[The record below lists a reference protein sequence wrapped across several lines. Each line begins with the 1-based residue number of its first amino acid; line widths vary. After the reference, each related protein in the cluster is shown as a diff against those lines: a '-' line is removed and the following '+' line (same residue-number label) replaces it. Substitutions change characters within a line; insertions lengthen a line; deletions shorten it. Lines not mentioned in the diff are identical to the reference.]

1 MKNSLLQLACAA
13 AIGALAMSAQA
24 QYSPAPATQT
34 QPASPAASTPAPSTS
49 SQMGITDGK
58 SQADADYKAAQA
70 KCNTLTGDAKAN
82 CLNDAKAAHDR
93 AVGPTSDAT
102 PPNSEAPAPGN
113 ITKKQ

>member
-13 AIGALAMSAQA
+13 AIGALAMSAYA
-24 QYSPAPATQT
+24 QYGTPAPATQ
-34 QPASPAASTPAPSTS
+34 PPSPAASTPSPATS

-58 SQADADYKAAQA
+58 TQADADYKAAQA

-102 PPNSEAPAPGN
+102 PPNTQAPSAGN
-113 ITKKQ
+113 TSKKQ

>member
-1 MKNSLLQLACAA
+1 MKNSILQLACAA
-13 AIGALAMSAQA
+13 AIGALALSAQA
-24 QYSPAPATQT
+24 QYTAPAPAT
-34 QPASPAASTPAPSTS
+34 QPASPAASTPSPSTS

-58 SQADADYKAAQA
+58 SKADADFKAAQA

-102 PPNSEAPAPGN
+102 PPNSEAPAAGA
-113 ITKKQ
+113 IIKKQ

>member
-1 MKNSLLQLACAA
+1 MKKSLLQLACAA

-24 QYSPAPATQT
+24 QYSAPAPAT
-34 QPASPAASTPAPSTS
+34 QPASPAATTPSPSTS
-49 SQMGITDGK
+49 SQMGVTDGK
-58 SQADADYKAAQA
+58 SQPDADYKAAQA

-102 PPNSEAPAPGN
+102 PPNTEAPAAGN